1 MNLRR
6 LIAAALAGGMVA
18 AGAACGSGSP
28 SLQTAFERVVRID
41 KPRIV
46 EISAP
51 DGSIGSGVVFDD
63 KGDIVTNA
71 HVVGTE
77 TKFQVTQIA
86 GTAPLPARLVG
97 VSAAHDLAVIRVTSD
112 VGRLKPV
119 TWADSAKAQVGEWV
133 LAMGTPYG
141 LADTVTQGIVSETSR
156 SVQETSQT
164 GAKPVVL
171 PHAIQTSA
179 TVNPGNSGG
188 GLVDL
193 NGDVLGIP
201 TLGLV
206 DPELGG
212 AVAGIGFAIPSNTVV
227 RVGRQLIADPQG
239 P

>member
-1 MNLRR
+1 M
-6 LIAAALAGGMVA
+6 
-18 AGAACGSGSP
+18 
-28 SLQTAFERVVRID
+28 
-41 KPRIV
+41 
-46 EISAP
+46 
-51 DGSIGSGVVFDD
+51 FDD

-77 TKFQVTQIA
+77 NKFQVTQKA
-86 GTAPLPARLVG
+86 GTAPLPARLVA

-119 TWADSAKAQVGEWV
+119 TWADSGKAQVGEWV

-141 LADTVTQGIVSETSR
+141 LADTVTQGIVSATSR
-156 SVQETSQT
+156 AVQETSET

-179 TVNPGNSGG
+179 TINPGNSGG

-212 AVAGIGFAIPSNTVV
+212 PVAGIGFAIPSNTVV
-227 RVGRQLIADPQG
+227 SVARQLIADPQG

>member
-1 MNLRR
+1 M
-6 LIAAALAGGMVA
+6 
-18 AGAACGSGSP
+18 
-28 SLQTAFERVVRID
+28 
-41 KPRIV
+41 
-46 EISAP
+46 P

-71 HVVGTE
+71 HVVGTA

-86 GTAPLPARLVG
+86 GTAPLPARLVA

-141 LADTVTQGIVSETSR
+141 LADTVTQGIVSATSR
-156 SVQETSQT
+156 AVQETSDT

-179 TVNPGNSGG
+179 AINPGNSGG

-206 DPELGG
+206 DPQLGG
-212 AVAGIGFAIPSNTVV
+212 PVAGIGFAIPSNTVV
-227 RVGRQLIADPQG
+227 SVARQLIADPQSPSG
-239 P
+239 RAASVTMWTATTAGSAAMPGHRQ

>member
-6 LIAAALAGGMVA
+6 LTAAALAAGVA
-18 AGAACGSGSP
+18 ALAACGSGAP
-28 SLQTAFERVVRID
+28 SLQTAFERVDRMD
-41 KPRIV
+41 EPSIV

-71 HVVGTE
+71 HVVGMA
-77 TKFQVTQIA
+77 TKFQVTQMA
-86 GTAPLPARLVG
+86 GTTPLQARLVG
-97 VSAAHDLAVIRVTSD
+97 VSAAHDLAVIRVTVD
-112 VGRLKPV
+112 AGRLKPV

-141 LADTVTQGIVSETSR
+141 LADTVTQGIVSATSR
-156 SVQETSQT
+156 AVQETSGT
-164 GAKPVVL
+164 GAKSVVL

-179 TVNPGNSGG
+179 AINPGNSGG

-206 DPELGG
+206 DPQLGG
-212 AVAGIGFAIPSNTVV
+212 ECCPAVDRRSAGPMKRRAATFRA
-227 RVGRQLIADPQG
+227 
-239 P
+239 